1 MAMLLFNIWAV
12 NTMKIA
18 HCVFFAKVGS
28 KYCEVLIKPSK
39 MLKTVKIMT
48 KWQKFAQTDH
58 KVHRKN
64 LLRKGESVSQG
75 PFLSHPPVYQPLP
88 TTIASDKSEQLGA
101 DVVSKFWHE

>member
-1 MAMLLFNIWAV
+1 
-12 NTMKIA
+12 MKIA

-75 PFLSHPPVYQPLP
+75 PFLSHPPPKCAYDALIWNILCIPAL
-88 TTIASDKSEQLGA
+88 ANNNC
-101 DVVSKFWHE
+101 